1 MFVDMKHIVCI
12 LTLVLFVQ
20 LQLLPAQEEKK
31 LRAAVFDPTS
41 LGTSIDEGTKVAVRE
56 LISSTFVNTGKY
68 TMVERSLLD
77 KVMKELKFSNTAV
90 VDDSQATEI
99 GKLAGANKV
108 VLSVITLSG
117 GRNMLSIKTID
128 VQTATI
134 DLQKTIVVATDRL
147 LEAVEPLT
155 LDMLG
160 AEATTTSS
168 VPEKRGMLSF
178 LKKSD
183 DKKKAGSKANKEKT
197 ESPSKED
204 KEKTESPSKEDKEK
218 EKEDKK
224 KAKEN
229 EKKEKEEKKKAKKSE
244 TLEVLLEF
252 AGMASNK
259 NPEAKIFVDGKFAG
273 EGTLNRGF
281 LVSFAEKKSG
291 KHKVS
296 VKWEDAKGVIDSEDY
311 KIDSRKQRIFTFE
324 CIRGKKR
331 YELILK

>member
-12 LTLVLFVQ
+12 LALVLFVQ

-31 LRAAVFDPTS
+31 LRAAVFDPSS
-41 LGTSIDEGTKVAVRE
+41 LGPSIDEGTKIAVRE

-77 KVMKELKFSNTAV
+77 KVMKELKFSNTEV

-108 VLSVITLSG
+108 VLSVITLVK

-155 LDMLG
+155 LEMLG
-160 AEATTTSS
+160 AEATAASS

-183 DKKKAGSKANKEKT
+183 DKKKAGSKANKEKP
-197 ESPSKED
+197 ESPS
-204 KEKTESPSKEDKEK
+204 
-218 EKEDKK
+218 KEDKK

-229 EKKEKEEKKKAKKSE
+229 EKKAKESE

-281 LVSFAEKKSG
+281 IVSFAEKKSG

-296 VKWEDAKGVIDSEDY
+296 IKWEDAKGVIDSEDY

-324 CIRGKKR
+324 CIMGKKR